1 MHIHDMSRDAS
12 IDLLTHTQLCRLACY
27 VVPIY
32 CAYHNNYLYGFSR
45 LGQKIVW
52 MRTNPRVCVEADEV
66 ASPRQSP
73 GTASQGL
80 SRWITTRNLLP
91 ERSMNGRTDEV

>member
-1 MHIHDMSRDAS
+1 MHIHDMTRDAS
-12 IDLLTHTQLCRLACY
+12 IDLLTRTQLCRLACTHEGQPY

-66 ASPRQSP
+66 ASPRHWMTVIVLGEYEEIPHTPQY
-73 GTASQGL
+73 
-80 SRWITTRNLLP
+80 
-91 ERSMNGRTDEV
+91 GRALGK